1 MCMSMRS
8 RFGKLLL
15 HWACRLL
22 AGNHAADTAA
32 LSSFT
37 TRALHLRT
45 SAVICG
51 FDPIVGELMAGRGMS
66 SAEGDRLLLRALE
79 HIQ

>member
-1 MCMSMRS
+1 MRS
-8 RFGKLLL
+8 RLGKLLL

-51 FDPIVGELMAGRGMS
+51 FHPIVGELMAGRMTA
-66 SAEGDRLLLRALE
+66 AEGDRLLLKALE
-79 HIQ
+79 REQ